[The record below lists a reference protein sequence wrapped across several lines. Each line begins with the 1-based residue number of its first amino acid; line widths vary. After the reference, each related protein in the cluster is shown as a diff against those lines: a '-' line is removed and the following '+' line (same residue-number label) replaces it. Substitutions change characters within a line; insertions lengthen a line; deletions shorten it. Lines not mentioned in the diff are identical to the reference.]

1 MMVRLS
7 LIFVGL
13 ALGLALM
20 GFVQVPAGSAAMGDH
35 RYRGQVTSYD
45 QAQNTVTVNGKHGE
59 RTFDL
64 SGAKMNGTIRPN
76 ENVIV
81 RYHDMNGQMVRF
93 VDQGD
98 PARRIRDHGWVR
110 PDGSRERDGLQRRG
124 QLLSRPSFEES
135 SIPEMFLDR
144 EPPSRTREGARF
156 LSRPDVIVRSRPRS
170 PVEHLSHFSEE
181 LRHRKGLLEE
191 IDSLPVNTLV
201 EDNVARVAA
210 HENRSDPRVDA
221 GDLVEDFFAVLPGA
235 SPRR

>member
-35 RYRGQVTSYD
+35 SYRGQVTSYD

-81 RYHDMNGQMVRF
+81 RYHDMNGQMVASSIR
-93 VDQGD
+93 VIRHEGYGTMDGSDRMD
-98 PARRIRDHGWVR
+98 PAN
-110 PDGSRERDGLQRRG
+110 
-124 QLLSRPSFEES
+124 
-135 SIPEMFLDR
+135 EMDY
-144 EPPSRTREGARF
+144 SG
-156 LSRPDVIVRSRPRS
+156 V
-170 PVEHLSHFSEE
+170 
-181 LRHRKGLLEE
+181 G
-191 IDSLPVNTLV
+191 NY
-201 EDNVARVAA
+201 
-210 HENRSDPRVDA
+210 
-221 GDLVEDFFAVLPGA
+221 
-235 SPRR
+235 